1 MKKKRVD
8 DSIVLTVESSKHILK
23 RTKTGALGPSK
34 TIPHVWIIFD
44 DDA

>member
-8 DSIVLTVESSKHILK
+8 DSIVLESPKHILK